1 VGQPAQV
8 RILRTSRFFLL
19 FSPGGAGTSCG
30 PVFDLCLTGG
40 QAGRRTGGQA
50 GRRRRRV
57 NDERSREFWNSR
69 SSWSFLQPILLLLSQ
84 LAVQTLNVVS
94 CWRTMNRR
102 FIGHHSHLPRRAKT
116 LQWACRSIIY
126 LRERS
131 MDGGEGRYLSCRSL
145 RLSHITA
152 SHPLSKPAPKS
163 YFLQGRII
171 SSHQLAIFPA
181 SARKQKH
188 PSPPARYP
196 SFSVTRST
204 LGKRRPPPRP
214 PSQ

>member
-8 RILRTSRFFLL
+8 RILRTSRFLLL
-19 FSPGGAGTSCG
+19 FPQAGLE
-30 PVFDLCLTGG
+30 PVVGLSLIYAW
-40 QAGRRTGGQA
+40 QAGRRAGRQA
-50 GRRRRRV
+50 GRRAGRQAGRRGCRV

-69 SSWSFLQPILLLLSQ
+69 SSWSFRQPILLLLNQ

-94 CWRTMNRR
+94 CWRTVNRR

-116 LQWACRSIIY
+116 SQWACRSIIY

-171 SSHQLAIFPA
+171 SSHQLAIFPP
-181 SARKQKH
+181 Q
-188 PSPPARYP
+188 
-196 SFSVTRST
+196 
-204 LGKRRPPPRP
+204 LGSKNIPPRQLDVL
-214 PSQ
+214 PSLSPGRL